1 MAIRRST
8 FRRSTL
14 FRGRLLG
21 LTGALSALLMLTP
34 TTATAQETYEMRI
47 QSAVA
52 SGAMSYKMLE
62 RFAERLKTMSDGRL
76 QVELFSAGAIVPSPR
91 ILDAVNDGTLE
102 AGFAWPQYWAGKH
115 PAASL
120 FSNTPV
126 WAMAGLDSLTHLSWM
141 YEGDG
146 LQMYEELL
154 RDKIGVDVVPVFVTP
169 SGWQPLGWF
178 NKPIE
183 NWEQFKK
190 LSYRSPPG
198 LAGEIFEASGAN
210 VTFLPGE
217 EIAPAAERGV
227 IDGAEWLNP
236 LEDMSF
242 GLHDAFKYYYL
253 STVHQFMDLGEVV
266 INGEFWRSLPPGFQ
280 EMIRTAAKAT
290 IIDTYNNDILRN
302 AKALETLRDEH
313 GITISPTPPDVH
325 AALMEAA
332 GKVLDRRSEENEYFR
347 RVVESQS
354 EFART
359 VSPWWGEVLRM
370 YDGLARDA
378 VIK

>member
-1 MAIRRST
+1 MRKHPYPSHRA
-8 FRRSTL
+8 
-14 FRGRLLG
+14 GAWG
-21 LTGALSALLMLTP
+21 AVAALSAALLVQAP
-34 TTATAQETYEMRI
+34 ATVSAQETYTMRI

-52 SGAMSYKMLE
+52 SGAMSYEMLG
-62 RFAERLKTMSDGRL
+62 RFAERLDTMSGGRL
-76 QVELFSAGAIVPSPR
+76 DVELFSAGAIVPSPR

-126 WAMAGLDSLTHLSWM
+126 WAMAGMDSLTHLSWM
-141 YEGDG
+141 YEGGG
-146 LQMYEELL
+146 LEMYEELL
-154 RDKIGVDVVPVFVTP
+154 AEKIGVDVVPVFVTP

-178 NKPIE
+178 NTPVE
-183 NWEQFKK
+183 SWEQFKE

-198 LAGEIFEASGAN
+198 LAGEIYKEAGAN
-210 VTFLPGE
+210 VTFLTGE
-217 EIAPAAERGV
+217 EIVPAAERGV

-242 GLHDAFKYYYL
+242 GLHDAFDRYYL
-253 STVHQFMDLGEVV
+253 TTVHQFMDIGEVV
-266 INGEFWRSLPPGFQ
+266 INGDFWDSLPADLQ
-280 EMIRTAAKAT
+280 AMIRTAALAT
-290 IIDTYNNDILRN
+290 IVETYSNDILRN
-302 AKALETLRDEH
+302 AEALNTLRDEH
-313 GITISPTPPDVH
+313 GVTIEPTPPDIH

-332 GKVLDRRSEENEYFR
+332 GRVLERRSAEDAFFR
-347 RVVESQS
+347 EVVDSQS

-359 VSPWWGEVLRM
+359 TQPWWGEVLRM
-370 YDGLARDA
+370 YEGLSENA